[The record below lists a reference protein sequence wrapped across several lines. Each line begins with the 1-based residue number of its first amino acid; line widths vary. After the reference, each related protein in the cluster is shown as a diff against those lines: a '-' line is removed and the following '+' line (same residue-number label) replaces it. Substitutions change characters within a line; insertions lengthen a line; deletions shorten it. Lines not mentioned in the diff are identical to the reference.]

1 MLDGFYVIDKPVG
14 VTSHDIVSRVRRA
27 INQKKVGHTGTL
39 DPFATGVLPVAV
51 GEGTKA
57 IQFLDESEKEY
68 RAVLRL
74 GIATDTQDLTGQVL
88 CERDWKGI
96 TPADLEALVPRFT
109 GKLSQLPPMFSALK
123 QGGVPLYKLARQGK
137 EVEREPREVEI
148 FSLTF
153 DWIRLPEAAF
163 TVRCSRG
170 TYVRTLACDIGEAL
184 GCGAHLLELRR
195 LKSGLFLEAEA
206 ITLEQLQE
214 AQDKAALLLPLDRAL
229 DHLKSYELG
238 EEAGRRIANGIAPQ
252 AQDLPPGALDE
263 LRQDDEVRLYVAGRL
278 AAVAR
283 FDKVRGLRLARGFN

>member
-27 INQKKVGHTGTL
+27 IGQKKVGHTGTL
-39 DPFATGVLPVAV
+39 DPFATGVLPIAV

-88 CERDWKGI
+88 CERDWSGV
-96 TPADLEALVPRFT
+96 TPADLEALLPRFT

-137 EVEREPREVEI
+137 EVERELREVEI
-148 FSLTF
+148 HSLSF

-195 LKSGLFLEAEA
+195 LSSGLFREAEA
-206 ITLEQLQE
+206 ITLETLQE
-214 AQDKAALLLPLDRAL
+214 AEDKAALLMPPDRAL
-229 DHLKSYELG
+229 DHLKSFELG
-238 EEAGRRIANGIAPQ
+238 DEAGRRIANGIAPQ
-252 AQDLPPGALDE
+252 AQDLPAGVLEELEQDE
-263 LRQDDEVRLYVAGRL
+263 EVRLYVEGRL

-283 FDKVRGLRLARGFN
+283 YDNVRGLRLARGFN

>member
-27 INQKKVGHTGTL
+27 IGQKKVGHTGTL

-74 GIATDTQDLTGQVL
+74 GIATDTQDLTGQVVS
-88 CERDWKGI
+88 ERDWTGV

-148 FSLTF
+148 YSLTF

-206 ITLEQLQE
+206 ITLETLQE
-214 AQDKAALLLPLDRAL
+214 AADKSELLMPLDRAL
-229 DHLKSYELG
+229 DHLKSFELC

-252 AQDLPPGALDE
+252 VQDLPPGALDE
-263 LRQDDEVRLYVAGRL
+263 LKQDEEVRLYVAGRL

-283 FDKVRGLRLARGFN
+283 CDKVRGLRLARGFN

>member
-1 MLDGFYVIDKPVG
+1 MLDGFFVIDKPVG
-14 VTSHDIVSRVRRA
+14 VTSHDIVAMVRRA
-27 INQKKVGHTGTL
+27 IGQKKVGHTGTL

-51 GEGTKA
+51 GDGTKT
-57 IQFLDESEKEY
+57 IQFLDESVKEY

-74 GIATDTQDLTGQVL
+74 GISTDTQDLTGRVV
-88 CERDWKGI
+88 CERDWS
-96 TPADLEALVPRFT
+96 TLAPCDLMQLAPRFT

-123 QGGVPLYKLARQGK
+123 QGGVPLYKLARQGV

-148 FSLTF
+148 YSLVF

-195 LKSGLFLEAEA
+195 TQSGLFLEAEA
-206 ITLEQLQE
+206 ISIEELRACADPASLIF
-214 AQDKAALLLPLDRAL
+214 PLDRAL
-229 DHLKSYELG
+229 AHLKDFHLS
-238 EEAGRRIANGIAPQ
+238 EEGGKRLANGIAPL
-252 AQDLPPGALDE
+252 AADLPESALVGLVPDE
-263 LRQDDEVRLYVAGRL
+263 QVRLFVAGRI

-283 FDKVRGLRLARGFN
+283 FDSVRGLRLSRVFN